1 VAKAGIVVVTGH
13 KEIDD
18 LFRKMP
24 AALQRKFTRGALR
37 LAAKRDQQETK
48 RIIKSESYDTGAFY
62 RSIKIKATKRSRVR
76 IGVSVFTD
84 RNKLFAEYEKQHGHK
99 PHPRKGETEPHF
111 YPASIE
117 FGTDNE
123 PAVKP
128 MRRALYDNAG
138 VYRAYFI
145 GDLQK
150 FIREQKVTT
159 KLSKATGFGK
169 LK

>member
-1 VAKAGIVVVTGH
+1 MAKAGLVVVTGH

-37 LAAKRDQQETK
+37 LSAKRDLREAQ
-48 RIIKSESYDTGAFY
+48 RIIKNETYDTGAYY
-62 RSIKIKATKRSRVR
+62 RSLKIKAQKRSRKR
-76 IGVSVFTD
+76 IAISVFTD
-84 RNKLFAEYEKQHGHK
+84 REKLYAEYEKQHGHK
-99 PHPRKGETEPHF
+99 PTPRKGETFPHF
-111 YPASIE
+111 YPASLE
-117 FGTDNE
+117 FGTE
-123 PAVKP
+123 HTPAISP
-128 MRRALYDNAG
+128 MRRALYNNAA
-138 VYRAYFI
+138 VFRSYFI